1 MELKYQLLIS
11 KGEKIGIEGVKNSK
25 AFTDYSQ
32 KNYDYSQKNEEDY
45 KLEMKKKFVNRVWWY
60 DSRYGS

>member
-11 KGEKIGIEGVKNSK
+11 KGEKIGIEEVKNSK

-45 KLEMKKKFVNRVWWY
+45 KLEMKKKCVNRV
-60 DSRYGS
+60 